1 MKERVLLLLQVCGLM
16 FKYYFL
22 FFVLLFSNF
31 LVFSK
36 SCIFLEPVSGQ
47 TFSKSTNYFS
57 IEEIRLIRKFSLNS
71 TYDFDNYIW
80 PTNTYSKKVNL
91 FFLILNNKKF
101 DSAYIKAYLKLLEL
115 CPELIHEDEGC

>member
-22 FFVLLFSNF
+22 FFMLLFSNF

-91 FFLILNNKKF
+91 FFFILNNKKF